1 MAADIECGVIGI
13 SIGESAN
20 TAWTKAK
27 GYHVPIGPTIEGLQ
41 IANKIE
47 RDARMH
53 ALKLYHEALAER
65 DMLAHRCKE
74 QTRQIYALMTGGA
87 RLTVS
92 AEDAVSA
99 LMARADEDGAL
110 HRDAMLEVLR
120 KMGARHEKGI

>member
-13 SIGESAN
+13 SIGESVN

-27 GYHVPIGPTIEGLQ
+27 GHHVPIGPTIEGLQ

-53 ALKLYHEALAER
+53 ALTLYHEALAER
-65 DMLAHRCKE
+65 DMLAHRRKE
-74 QTRQIYALMTGGA
+74 QTRKIYALMTGGA

-120 KMGARHEKGI
+120 KMGGNT